1 MKRQLQVEA
10 IAHGTV
16 IDHIPAGKGIEI
28 LKFFQLTNTKQRITI
43 GLNLPTSDGKQKD
56 LIKIEKTAF
65 TESQANQLA
74 LFAPTA
80 SINVI
85 ENFEVVRKFKVS
97 MPEQISGVFSCPN
110 SNCVSHNEPVE
121 SRFYIRQND
130 NEIKLKCHYCEKA
143 FNSSLF
149 VELD

>member
-1 MKRQLQVEA
+1 MKKQLQVEA
-10 IAHGTV
+10 IAKGTV

-28 LKFFQLTNTKQRITI
+28 LKFFQLTDTKQRITI
-43 GLNLPTSDGKQKD
+43 GLNLPTADGKQKD
-56 LIKIEKTAF
+56 LIKIENTVF
-65 TESQANQLA
+65 TEEQANQLA

-85 ENFEVVRKFKVS
+85 DNFEVVRKFKVS
-97 MPEQISGVFSCPN
+97 MPELIGAVFSCPN
-110 SNCVSHNEPVE
+110 SNCISHNEPVE
-121 SRFYIRQND
+121 SCFYIRQND

-149 VELD
+149 VELH